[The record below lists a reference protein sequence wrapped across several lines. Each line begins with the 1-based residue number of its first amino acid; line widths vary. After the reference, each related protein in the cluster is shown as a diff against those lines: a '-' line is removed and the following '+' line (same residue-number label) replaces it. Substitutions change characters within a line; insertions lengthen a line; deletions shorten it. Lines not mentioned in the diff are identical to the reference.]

1 MLVFT
6 YGNSRI
12 AVQSDIQRNERLLFT
27 EFLVFICLLAN
38 ETFREER
45 VNGFQITFL
54 ERLTRFLKLF
64 FSEFGLD
71 FVDCE

>member
-38 ETFREER
+38 EIFREER
-45 VNGFQITFL
+45 VNGVQITFL
-54 ERLTRFLKLF
+54 ERLTRFLKHF
-64 FSEFGLD
+64 FGEFGLD
-71 FVDCE
+71 YVECE